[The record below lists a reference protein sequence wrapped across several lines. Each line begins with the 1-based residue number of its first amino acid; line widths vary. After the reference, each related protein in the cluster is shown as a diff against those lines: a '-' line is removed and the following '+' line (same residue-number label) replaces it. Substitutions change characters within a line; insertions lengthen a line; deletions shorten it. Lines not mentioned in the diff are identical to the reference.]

1 MLIKPSISKR
11 PPRYILGGFSYVIK
25 LTGFR
30 DSKLGSVLVT
40 AALYLDLVLGLAGQS
55 LGFLLEFGDQYL
67 VR

>member
-1 MLIKPSISKR
+1 M
-11 PPRYILGGFSYVIK
+11 GGFSYDIK